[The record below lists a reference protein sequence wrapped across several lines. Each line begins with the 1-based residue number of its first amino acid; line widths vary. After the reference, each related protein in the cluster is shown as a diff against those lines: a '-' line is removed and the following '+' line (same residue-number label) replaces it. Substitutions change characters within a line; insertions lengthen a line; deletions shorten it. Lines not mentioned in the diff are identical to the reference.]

1 MYSAYFNAL
10 FVRWA
15 KDDKTVKLEY
25 EGPEDLAAVRACIK
39 VMYLQKL
46 DAEDLPS
53 EPEGSISLLLKMIC
67 WADMLQA
74 PTCTELC
81 ISKLAD
87 NFRPGSAKDVNGML
101 EGLPESVLELPSF
114 AKVQEACQK
123 WLQRSFA
130 DVHEVITKEELLE
143 AFQQL
148 CPRAVLTWMKHD
160 DLIGTENDVAFL
172 VTCWYEGEQ
181 GRAAQEQDLIALSRH
196 LRVSQLATSVR
207 ECMLPVL
214 PWFTEDHLLPI
225 FTTIHR
231 RYGSAAAQK
240 FPHLSIPNSWVAA
253 RKTAVPGLA
262 RGEFEEREWFLWR
275 VPLSAVAEMLEQQD
289 AKSEYCSDWFY
300 SKGAY
305 FRANLVLKKPQM
317 ELRAEVSAKLVKNV
331 PALDVQLLIRQSR
344 PDVRGRGLKILDK
357 SSVLSPKRRTCAVV
371 APPTTE
377 LMPVLQRQLVD
388 GHLVFKIKV
397 HPI

>member
-1 MYSAYFNAL
+1 M
-10 FVRWA
+10 
-15 KDDKTVKLEY
+15 TQILETS
-25 EGPEDLAAVRACIK
+25 GKPVPP
-39 VMYLQKL
+39 
-46 DAEDLPS
+46 PS
-53 EPEGSISLLLKMIC
+53 
-67 WADMLQA
+67 
-74 PTCTELC
+74 
-81 ISKLAD
+81 
-87 NFRPGSAKDVNGML
+87 
-101 EGLPESVLELPSF
+101 
-114 AKVQEACQK
+114 
-123 WLQRSFA
+123 
-130 DVHEVITKEELLE
+130 
-143 AFQQL
+143 
-148 CPRAVLTWMKHD
+148 CP
-160 DLIGTENDVAFL
+160 
-172 VTCWYEGEQ
+172 

-388 GHLVFKIKV
+388 GHLVFKIKCMEACAGVTCACGCQGLTAGAWNHLRVDETQRYSYVTLVALFSLRTNVCV
-397 HPI
+397 HFLVDLQTAGRPGQQLEAAQRQHADLCKLNSAKVVTLHTILLGVGGTSYTEHTLNQLKRLGLDQQCAIKLANKLHAHPVQYAHKLVTAGRAIENKNTSRSQVMGSGASNNPPDPQ